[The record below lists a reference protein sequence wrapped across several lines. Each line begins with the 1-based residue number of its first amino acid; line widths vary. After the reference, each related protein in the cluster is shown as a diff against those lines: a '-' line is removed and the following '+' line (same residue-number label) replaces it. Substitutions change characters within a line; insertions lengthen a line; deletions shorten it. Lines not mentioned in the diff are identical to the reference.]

1 MALSHENSNADNWET
16 LSRKCGRGAVAIN
29 YAPINERAKLERA
42 LPQLRRQIHQILNLG
57 HHAPATIANAFD
69 LV

>member
-1 MALSHENSNADNWET
+1 MLTAGKPSAANAAGG
-16 LSRKCGRGAVAIN
+16 SVAIN
-29 YAPINERAKLERA
+29 YAPINKRAKLERA